1 MKLTTV
7 FGLAAAMAPASSA
20 FFLQIKDQSLAS
32 VGAVRV
38 VYSYRGATAGHH
50 DDAPYMGAVIGK
62 SGALTSTADLGNI
75 FFKVDEYRSEKGWY
89 RAAFSNLEAPTNR
102 RGGGGQSADLQGP
115 FAVESG
121 KLVYKGAEKVSWTMC
136 GDSGD
141 GGEKG
146 LYLQLFLTTD
156 AVKPPFGCETKFD
169 LSIPQI

>member
-1 MKLTTV
+1 MKLSSV
-7 FGLAAAMAPASSA
+7 FSVAAMAQASSA
-20 FFLQIKDQSLAS
+20 FFLQIKDQSLTS

-38 VYSYRGATAGHH
+38 VYSYRGATAGYHE
-50 DDAPYMGAVIGK
+50 DAPYMGAVIGK

-75 FFKVDEYRSEKGWY
+75 YFKVDEYHSEKGWY
-89 RAAFSNLEAPTNR
+89 RAAFSNLEAPTN
-102 RGGGGQSADLQGP
+102 ADLKGP

-136 GDSGD
+136 NDSGD
-141 GGEKG
+141 AGENA

-169 LSIPQI
+169 LIVPQI